1 MQWLNQLFN
10 VAKQYS
16 FDIVLFIIFLKV
28 TKKYIQQIISKYI
41 DTLFEKKLEIYKNNI
56 LRSTKA
62 YEFLLNK
69 EFEFYEKINEIIG
82 EIIPLIQDLDFYT
95 KKNDNIKFENQLK
108 NYQKSLSRYIELYI
122 TAKNILLTYQI
133 YISKNF
139 FEQFTKL
146 IEKLQKYSEYWYQV
160 ELYLFNN
167 NITTINYDEQSEIVN
182 MLLTDI
188 AMIEYS
194 IVIYLNNISSNKKIY
209 NN

>member
-1 MQWLNQLFN
+1 MQWLKQLFN